1 MKLFTAKFLA
11 WSLVFAVVWVAVT
24 GAFTLPNLVLGFG
37 FGAASLLII
46 SGHPSLESKAGAK
59 LRLPS
64 IRRLVRIGSL
74 IRLFLYELMMSAIK
88 VAGLVLRPD
97 MNLKSGIFA
106 YETALNKD
114 SHITMLAN
122 LITLTPGTLT
132 VDVSAD
138 KSTLYIH
145 AVDCSDIEA
154 TRADIRNG
162 FERKI
167 REAFCD
173 PV

>member
-1 MKLFTAKFLA
+1 MKYFI
-11 WSLVFAVVWVAVT
+11 WSLIFACVWVVVT
-24 GAFTLPNLVLGFG
+24 GAFTLPNLALGMA
-37 FGAASLLII
+37 FGAASLFII
-46 SGHPSLESKAGAK
+46 RGQPGLSSTTAQWRWPSLKRL
-59 LRLPS
+59 LR
-64 IRRLVRIGSL
+64 VGSL
-74 IRLFLYELMMSAIK
+74 IRLFVYELMMSAIK
-88 VAGLVLRPD
+88 VAGLVLSPN

-106 YETALNKD
+106 YETALTQD
-114 SHITMLAN
+114 SHIMLLSN

-132 VDVSAD
+132 VDVSD
-138 KSTLYIH
+138 DRRTLFIH

-154 TRADIRNG
+154 TSADIRNG